1 MVLEYFC
8 IIFLYGKVVHGREFL
23 GGPCNEVHGTIL
35 VIILRHEAMCV
46 CLFVCLYT
54 TFSRER
60 CKCFLRLAAC
70 T

>member
-1 MVLEYFC
+1 MVIKYFC
-8 IIFLYGKVVHGREFL
+8 IIFSYGKVVHGREFL

-35 VIILRHEAMCV
+35 VIDTKMRGDVYIFIYV
-46 CLFVCLYT
+46 YV